1 MSKTSKFTPG
11 SCRRMRIPFDVTL
24 RVDSHPDT
32 NFQSDEDARSKAA
45 VDEERSKLKNL
56 PAWSDAK
63 VSSRQKDFT
72 TFRTSCFV
80 RFCMIS
86 NGVDTVLLCWHASQ
100 CPWHRRGRHRDDDAG
115 EMPPMTRTEEDIGAE
130 LAAVWAATCVQR
142 QHGMTAMMAGGAAQ
156 LEMGL
161 GCGSRNPKHQ
171 THQKAVWVHRDAGE
185 AKHPGPT
192 DQAVVFFVH
201 SVGLS
206 PFSVWPGAL
215 ALTLRGHPDGCTPLV
230 FTRAQLSPL

>member
-1 MSKTSKFTPG
+1 MSKTSKFTPR

-24 RVDSHPDT
+24 RVGSHPDT

-45 VDEERSKLKNL
+45 VDEERSKLNNL
-56 PAWSDAK
+56 PAWSASK

-86 NGVDTVLLCWHASQ
+86 NGVDTVLLCWQASQ

-115 EMPPMTRTEEDIGAE
+115 VMPPMTRTEEDIGAE

-171 THQKAVWVHRDAGE
+171 NSSDGSAGAQRTVRE

-192 DQAVVFFVH
+192 DQAETINSEAKIHANEIV
-201 SVGLS
+201 
-206 PFSVWPGAL
+206 
-215 ALTLRGHPDGCTPLV
+215 TPNARRKP
-230 FTRAQLSPL
+230 TRN